1 MNNEKILN
9 IMENLSKAVYDIAA
23 TTKHIYKDEHPT
35 GPTMPMPTM
44 PGQPN
49 LPTPPALWSNQTN
62 QFPPAPNCQ
71 DAREPMRCPPP
82 VVVRQPERYGGLGFR
97 PLMKPKEPW
106 FDKQRPIPGPNQFCN
121 MQDYTFQQLN
131 GNVPSEATIL
141 ADPFMK
147 PNQKVNCEADP
158 DYFGLDCN
166 KGVPLRMKTMVDT
179 ADGKPEPI
187 RNLLKEHP
195 NALDT
200 AKNNVQ
206 KMNPSLGICQNLSNG
221 KIEREIESLTK
232 SLNEMTLMGK
242 PGSMSDVSNRLVGL
256 TFARTYLN
264 FPPNETGRK
273 FIANELKTNP
283 VALKAFNDAIDE
295 NEGMRAKAMA
305 ERMYESQR
313 VMSQR
318 GVSVGKDFKAS
329 LDNFFSPKPDELM
342 AKQVD
347 LPTTPQ
353 DLVKAAMTK
362 KYLKSIDAKET
373 VGKMTDMLDK
383 CNDLAKSPA
392 IPGNDAMK
400 EAEMSL
406 TEENLKKD
414 ASEIKADDRPV
425 IPAKDETTETPDAV
439 PMKEVKVEGKKVKKE
454 GKKEVKKEVKKES
467 ETPEKTEENTQVTSA
482 GAW

>member
-1 MNNEKILN
+1 MNNDKYLN
-9 IMENLSKAVYDIAA
+9 IMEFLAKALYDVGA
-23 TTKHIYKDEHPT
+23 TVKHIYKEEHPAV
-35 GPTMPMPTM
+35 PPSSQQMPQQPQVPPMPPM
-44 PGQPN
+44 P
-49 LPTPPALWSNQTN
+49 SQT
-62 QFPPAPNCQ
+62 FPPQ
-71 DAREPMRCPPP
+71 QFCPPP

-295 NEGMRAKAMA
+295 NEGMRAKAIA
-305 ERMYESQR
+305 ERLYESQR
-313 VMSQR
+313 FMSQS
-318 GVSVGKDFKAS
+318 GVSVGKDLKAS
-329 LDNFFSPKPDELM
+329 MDNFFNPKPDEWK

-353 DLVKAAMTK
+353 DFVKAAMTQ
-362 KYLKSIDAKET
+362 KYLKSIDAKES
-373 VGKMTDMLDK
+373 VGKMTEMLDT
-383 CNDLAKSPA
+383 CNNLTKSPA
-392 IPGNDAMK
+392 APGNEVM
-400 EAEMSL
+400 EMAEKAL
-406 TEENLKKD
+406 TEENLKQMKD
-414 ASEIKADDRPV
+414 TSDKLIDSLTSP
-425 IPAKDETTETPDAV
+425 ETPSE
-439 PMKEVKVEGKKVKKE
+439 PKELPKTNLVKKE
-454 GKKEVKKEVKKES
+454 IKKKIKKEVKKES
-467 ETPEKTEENTQVTSA
+467 EAPEKTEENTQVTAA

>member
-1 MNNEKILN
+1 MNNDKYLN
-9 IMENLSKAVYDIAA
+9 IMEFLAKALYDVGA
-23 TTKHIYKDEHPT
+23 TVKHIYKEEHTAIPPIPT
-35 GPTMPMPTM
+35 TP
-44 PGQPN
+44 QPV
-49 LPTPPALWSNQTN
+49 PPSPPRYTVEKEIP
-62 QFPPAPNCQ
+62 FPPPQ
-71 DAREPMRCPPP
+71 SCPPP
-82 VVVRQPERYGGLGFR
+82 VVVRQPERYGGLGFK

-106 FDKQRPIPGPNQFCN
+106 FDKQRPVPGPNQFCN

-131 GNVPSEATIL
+131 GNVPAEATIL

-187 RNLLKEHP
+187 GNLIKEHP
-195 NALDT
+195 TALDA
-200 AKNNVQ
+200 AKTNVQ

-221 KIEREIESLTK
+221 NIEREIESLTK
-232 SLNEMTLMGK
+232 ALNEMTLMGK
-242 PGSMSDVSNRLVGL
+242 PGSMSEVSNKLVGL

-264 FPPNETGRK
+264 FLPNETGKK
-273 FIANELKTNP
+273 FIINELKDNP
-283 VALKAFNDAIDE
+283 VALKAFNDAVDE
-295 NEGMRAKAMA
+295 NEGMRAKAIA
-305 ERMYESQR
+305 ERQYESQR

-329 LDNFFSPKPDELM
+329 LDNFFSPKPDDFM

-347 LPTTPQ
+347 LPKTPQ

-362 KYLKSIDAKET
+362 KYLKSIDAKKT
-373 VGKMTDMLDK
+373 VGKMTDMLDT
-383 CNDLAKSPA
+383 CNNLAKSPA
-392 IPGNDAMK
+392 APGNEAMK

-425 IPAKDETTETPDAV
+425 IPAKDETTETPDATAEQ
-439 PMKEVKVEGKKVKKE
+439 PKENVNETKVKAKAKE
-454 GKKEVKKEVKKES
+454 KKTLANSNKE
-467 ETPEKTEENTQVTSA
+467 
-482 GAW
+482 

>member
-1 MNNEKILN
+1 MNNDKILN
-9 IMENLSKAVYDIAA
+9 IMENLSKALYDIGA
-23 TTKHIYKDEHPT
+23 TVKHIYKEEHPAIPPI
-35 GPTMPMPTM
+35 PTT
-44 PGQPN
+44 QP
-49 LPTPPALWSNQTN
+49 PVPPSYPRYTVEQEVP
-62 QFPPAPNCQ
+62 FPPAPT
-71 DAREPMRCPPP
+71 CPPP

-106 FDKQRPIPGPNQFCN
+106 FDKQRPVPGPNQFCN

-131 GNVPSEATIL
+131 GNVPAEATIL

-147 PNQKVNCEADP
+147 PNQKVNCQADP

-187 RNLLKEHP
+187 GNLVKEHP
-195 NALDT
+195 AALDA
-200 AKNNVQ
+200 AKNNVK

-221 KIEREIESLTK
+221 KIEKKIEFLTRM
-232 SLNEMTLMGK
+232 LNDMTLMGK
-242 PGSMSDVSNRLVGL
+242 PGSMSEVSNQLVGL

-264 FPPNETGRK
+264 FPPNETGKK
-273 FIANELKTNP
+273 FIVNELKDNP

-313 VMSQR
+313 VMSQS
-318 GVSVGKDFKAS
+318 GVAVGKDLKTVM
-329 LDNFFSPKPDELM
+329 DNIFNPKQAEPTVR
-342 AKQVD
+342 QVD

-362 KYLKSIDAKET
+362 KYLKSIDADKT
-373 VGKMTDMLDK
+373 VGKMTEMLDT
-383 CNDLAKSPA
+383 CNNLTRSPA
-392 IPGNDAMK
+392 APGNEVMK

-425 IPAKDETTETPDAV
+425 IPAEEETPAV
-439 PMKEVKVEGKKVKKE
+439 QGNEVLEMEKKVLTEDDTSGKSIESLTVKEMKLKPKAKEKKRLANSN
-454 GKKEVKKEVKKES
+454 KE
-467 ETPEKTEENTQVTSA
+467 
-482 GAW
+482 

>member
-1 MNNEKILN
+1 MNNDKYLN
-9 IMENLSKAVYDIAA
+9 IMEFLAKALYDVGA
-23 TTKHIYKDEHPT
+23 TVKHIYKEEHPAV
-35 GPTMPMPTM
+35 PPSSQQMPQQPQVPPIPPMP
-44 PGQPN
+44 
-49 LPTPPALWSNQTN
+49 SQT
-62 QFPPAPNCQ
+62 FPPQQFCTPT
-71 DAREPMRCPPP
+71 
-82 VVVRQPERYGGLGFR
+82 VVVGQPERYGGLGFK
-97 PLMKPKEPW
+97 PIMKPKEPW
-106 FDKQRPIPGPNQFCN
+106 FDKQRPMPAGPNQFCN

-131 GNVPSEATIL
+131 GNVPSDATIL

-147 PNQKVNCEADP
+147 PNQKVNLESNP
-158 DYFGLDCN
+158 DYFGMDYN
-166 KGVPLRMKTMVDT
+166 KNVPIRMKTMVDT
-179 ADGKPEPI
+179 ADGHPEPI
-187 RNLLKEHP
+187 GNLIKEQP
-195 NALDT
+195 TALDA

-232 SLNEMTLMGK
+232 ELNNITLMGK
-242 PGSMSDVSNRLVGL
+242 PGSMSEVSNQLVGL

-264 FPPNETGRK
+264 FLPNETGKK
-273 FIANELKTNP
+273 FIANELKDNP

-318 GVSVGKDFKAS
+318 GISVGKDLKAS
-329 LDNFFSPKPDELM
+329 MDNFYSPKPDFV

-373 VGKMTDMLDK
+373 VGKMTDMLDT
-383 CNDLAKSPA
+383 CNNLAKSPA
-392 IPGNDAMK
+392 APGNEAMK

-425 IPAKDETTETPDAV
+425 IPEKEETPDA
-439 PMKEVKVEGKKVKKE
+439 PAEQPKENVKEKKLKAKAKE
-454 GKKEVKKEVKKES
+454 QKTLANSNKE
-467 ETPEKTEENTQVTSA
+467 
-482 GAW
+482 

>member
-49 LPTPPALWSNQTN
+49 LPTPPAM
-62 QFPPAPNCQ
+62 PCQ
-71 DAREPMRCPPP
+71 PMQCPPP
-82 VVVRQPERYGGLGFR
+82 VVVRQPERYGGLGFK

-131 GNVPSEATIL
+131 GNVPAEATIL

-187 RNLLKEHP
+187 GNLIKEHP
-195 NALDT
+195 TALDA
-200 AKNNVQ
+200 AKTNVQ

-232 SLNEMTLMGK
+232 SLNEMTLLGK

-264 FPPNETGRK
+264 FPPNETGKK
-273 FIANELKTNP
+273 FIADELKTNP
-283 VALKAFNDAIDE
+283 VALKAFNDAIY
-295 NEGMRAKAMA
+295 AI
-305 ERMYESQR
+305 ERNAYSKIALM
-313 VMSQR
+313 
-318 GVSVGKDFKAS
+318 
-329 LDNFFSPKPDELM
+329 EL
-342 AKQVD
+342 
-347 LPTTPQ
+347 
-353 DLVKAAMTK
+353 
-362 KYLKSIDAKET
+362 SF
-373 VGKMTDMLDK
+373 
-383 CNDLAKSPA
+383 A
-392 IPGNDAMK
+392 I
-400 EAEMSL
+400 SRQ
-406 TEENLKKD
+406 LKK
-414 ASEIKADDRPV
+414 R
-425 IPAKDETTETPDAV
+425 
-439 PMKEVKVEGKKVKKE
+439 
-454 GKKEVKKEVKKES
+454 
-467 ETPEKTEENTQVTSA
+467 
-482 GAW
+482 